1 MKKLSS
7 LSVILAVILLTV
19 SAFISNPSPSMDATP
34 WPEETKS
41 VTDIKDGFAGNWI
54 AYSVIPLK
62 VGASSTIKPGL
73 RVRITPENYS
83 VGDAACPD
91 PRYSIK
97 TITKTEFLQGNPTP
111 DTSLDFYEDQF
122 PYMSTGCTGILPA
135 DLALVSSYS
144 LVGLVENS
152 LVFFEPDSGV
162 SVNGMEI
169 RSDLL
174 SESSKKPLY
183 EVHGQ
188 VPVIQD
194 PSAEKLN
201 ALLKKSVTEELDGF
215 KKSFKDWEVPPEM
228 AHAVSFMWIRYDVP
242 LLTPK
247 MVGIRLHID
256 YYNAGAAHPN
266 HYFKVVN
273 YDLDKGKTGV
283 FKDLFKDT
291 PKALAFLSKYC
302 KSDLTKPDFPLFE
315 EGVEPKEEN
324 FKNWNLTDKGLR
336 LSFDPYQVAP
346 YAAGAQEVLVPFS
359 ELQSLANTANG
370 FGAFIAHQ

>member
-1 MKKLSS
+1 
-7 LSVILAVILLTV
+7 
-19 SAFISNPSPSMDATP
+19 MDATP
-34 WPEETKS
+34 WPEETKA
-41 VTDIKDGFAGNWI
+41 VTNIKDGFAGNWI
-54 AYSVIPLK
+54 VYSVVPLK
-62 VGASSTIKPGL
+62 AGASSGFKPGL
-73 RVRITPENYS
+73 RMHITAESYS

-91 PRYSIK
+91 PNYSIK
-97 TITKTEFLQGNPTP
+97 TISKDEFLQGNPTP
-111 DTSLDFYEDQF
+111 DTSLNFYEDQF
-122 PYMSTGCTGILPA
+122 PYLSTGCTGILPA
-135 DLALVSSYS
+135 NLALVSSYS
-144 LVGLVENS
+144 LVGLKDNA
-152 LVFFEPDSGV
+152 LIFFEPDYGV
-162 SVNGMEI
+162 TIDGLEVK
-169 RSDLL
+169 SDLL
-174 SESSKKPLY
+174 SESSQKPLY

-194 PSAEKLN
+194 PSAQKLN
-201 ALLKKSVTEELDGF
+201 ALLKKTVTEELDGF
-215 KKSFKDWEVPPEM
+215 KKNMIDWEIPPEM

-273 YDLDKGKTGV
+273 YDLEKEKTGE
-283 FKDLFKDT
+283 FNNLFTDT

-359 ELQSLANTANG
+359 ELKSMANTANG
-370 FGAFIAHQ
+370 FGAFIAH